1 MVDIDNS
8 NKIFFCKKT
17 GCLIKTS
24 GSKLIKP
31 FKPKDF
37 RSIRHTEIDWKESFS
52 IMKEFISKNYDND
65 EVTIKKSSFVVLR
78 KKYITFLKELTK
90 KYKFCDQTFYTT
102 LEFADKILRN
112 LDSIQSITYSKLEL
126 IVIGC
131 FLLAGKISLLQ

>member
-1 MVDIDNS
+1 MVDIEKS
-8 NKIFFCKKT
+8 NTIFFCEKS
-17 GCLIKTS
+17 GCLIKNC
-24 GSKLIKP
+24 GSKLVKP

-37 RSIRHTEIDWKESFS
+37 RSIKHTEIDWKESFS

-65 EVTIKKSSFVVLR
+65 EVTIKRSCFLVLR

-90 KYKFCDQTFYTT
+90 KYKFRDQTFYTT

-112 LDSIQSITYSKLEL
+112 LDAIQSISYSKLEL

-131 FLLAGKISLLQ
+131 FLLAGKIS